1 MKKNSKLSILTF
13 LALFAAT
20 LTQQGAV
27 RAEDTKDDNWGQV
40 KTITS
45 EWTHITEGST
55 TGYELKDA
63 YYYVTENLTFT
74 NSINGIG
81 GKISYY

>member
-1 MKKNSKLSILTF
+1 MKKISKLSILTF

-40 KTITS
+40 
-45 EWTHITEGST
+45 
-55 TGYELKDA
+55 
-63 YYYVTENLTFT
+63 
-74 NSINGIG
+74 
-81 GKISYY
+81 